1 MELNWN
7 TYLFQDDN
15 EEGLAHQLAGRIRK
29 EAIRFHGAKSAV
41 YLLTNTAGSNSS
53 VQLWAN
59 ALEHSPR
66 FANPNMFPWTL
77 ANATA
82 GYLARMF
89 SIEGPNYTIVS
100 KDLDVNEM
108 LETYHHDKHAIPLHS
123 ALFVIWDHKQT
134 DGLGVEVQ
142 VSYAKV

>member
-15 EEGLAHQLAGRIRK
+15 EEGLAHQLADCIRK
-29 EAIRFHGAKSAV
+29 EAIRFHGVKSAV

-82 GYLARMF
+82 GYIAREF
-89 SIEGPNYTIVS
+89 LIEGPNYTIVS
-100 KDLDVNEM
+100 KDLDLNEI
-108 LETYHHDKHAIPLHS
+108 LEIYHQDKYNIALKS
-123 ALFVIWDHKQT
+123 ALFVIWQYKHSDSLT
-134 DGLGVEVQ
+134 VDVQ
-142 VSYAKV
+142 VGYTLV